1 MFEGIGMEALKA
13 LIDERIQQQ
22 GGVLDKVYPVGS
34 IYMSV
39 ANVSPA
45 EFIGGT
51 WTPLDQ
57 GRVLIG
63 AGTAHPAGEEG
74 GAETVALTEGE
85 MPAHSHELGGSSSFS
100 GSTGSSSS
108 SHSHTVS
115 ALTPAEFGNWWSSN
129 AMAGTNNN
137 GDCGYPAFIGKQNEN
152 HGGWK
157 YASRPDSQL
166 ASNLRDKNWYSV
178 SSGGGSHSHNVSGT
192 VTLSGDTGSAGSGNA
207 HDNMQPY
214 LSVYMWK
221 RTE

>member
-1 MFEGIGMEALKA
+1 MFEGIGLDALKA

-39 ANVSPA
+39 QNVSPA
-45 EFIGGT
+45 DFIGGT

-74 GAETVALTEGE
+74 GAETVTLTAEE
-85 MPAHSHELGGSSSFS
+85 IPAHAHSLNKSASFS
-100 GSTGSSSS
+100 GSTSSSGT
-108 SHSHTVS
+108 SHTHGIGTGDWSGKGRILEGS
-115 ALTPAEFGNWWSSN
+115 AVYTTRS
-129 AMAGTNNN
+129 T
-137 GDCGYPAFIGKQNEN
+137 
-152 HGGWK
+152 
-157 YASRPDSQL
+157 DS
-166 ASNLRDKNWYSV
+166 A
-178 SSGGGSHSHNVSGT
+178 GSHSHSFSGT

-221 RTE
+221 RTA

>member
-1 MFEGIGMEALKA
+1 MFEGIGLEALKA

-39 ANVSPA
+39 QNVSPA
-45 EFIGGT
+45 DFIGGT

-85 MPAHSHELGGSSSFS
+85 MPAHTHTLGGSSGVS
-100 GSTGSSSS
+100 GTTGTASS
-108 SHSHTVS
+108 SHTHTVGFHSPDDSDNGYWDSNCNNFRNPNGRNVYFGALNSSVYSGSEYPTTNKRGDSLASVSASGSSHT
-115 ALTPAEFGNWWSSN
+115 
-129 AMAGTNNN
+129 
-137 GDCGYPAFIGKQNEN
+137 
-152 HGGWK
+152 
-157 YASRPDSQL
+157 
-166 ASNLRDKNWYSV
+166 
-178 SSGGGSHSHNVSGT
+178 HSFSGT
-192 VTLSGDTGSAGSGNA
+192 VTLSGNTGSKGSGAA

-221 RTE
+221 RTA

>member
-63 AGTAHPAGEEG
+63 AGAAHPAGEEG
-74 GAETVALTEGE
+74 GAETVALTEAE

-100 GSTGSSSS
+100 GSTGSKSI
-108 SHSHTVS
+108 SHSHTVGFLCPS
-115 ALTPAEFGNWWSSN
+115 PSGNHWDSNCFAGSKDSTGAGFVGFFPRDQDDYSSTQTLT
-129 AMAGTNNN
+129 
-137 GDCGYPAFIGKQNEN
+137 K
-152 HGGWK
+152 
-157 YASRPDSQL
+157 
-166 ASNLRDKNWYSV
+166 SV
-178 SSGGGSHSHNVSGT
+178 VSVNSKTWATAQSGGGSHSHSVSGT
-192 VTLSGDTGSAGSGNA
+192 VTLSGDTGSKGSGNA